1 MIFLI
6 ESHSLPLGLNI
17 IKNNMEFI
25 KVEYNWELDLITT
38 SDKTPLIDIHK
49 VDFYEISRDKSITIF
64 PMTLYSDI
72 INNNFS
78 NKLHNIPLI
87 SYTSKL
93 GSNFVITFYLN
104 IKFSNDQIIDSIY
117 HYYSPKLEHIEQIL
131 NFINTSR
138 LRIRELNIDNILS

>member
-1 MIFLI
+1 MKVIHYLW
-6 ESHSLPLGLNI
+6 GLNI

-25 KVEYNWELDLITT
+25 KVEYNGELKLITT

-72 INNNFS
+72 INNNLS

-93 GSNFVITFYLN
+93 GSNLVITFYLN

-117 HYYSPKLEHIEQIL
+117 HHYSPELERIEQFL
-131 NFINTSR
+131 NLINTSR
-138 LRIRELNIDNILS
+138 LRVRELNIDNILS